1 MARFLGMLP
10 TDLDGK
16 SMPELK
22 AGVLSFTAEE
32 MADLDA
38 NGILAE
44 AETSETD
51 PTELPTELVPF
62 RAQPPCARQIT
73 VQVKSDDAGEV
84 TAASTCVI
92 TGTNIAGETISETL
106 TFTED
111 LSTALTTAKA
121 FKTVTKIVFSKQTDG
136 TPAFDVGWNEVIGLP
151 FKFSEKP
158 FVLEKFGGAMQF
170 TAGTITVDADEI
182 EKNVYDP
189 NGNLDGTKEL
199 ELLFFI

>member
-10 TDLDGK
+10 TDIDRK

-38 NGILAE
+38 DGLLVE
-44 AETSETD
+44 HETSASTA
-51 PTELPTELVPF
+51 TTATVFAHTLPCP
-62 RAQPPCARQIT
+62 RQIT
-73 VQVKSDDAGEV
+73 VQVKAEDAGEV
-84 TAASTCVI
+84 TKDATCVI
-92 TGTNIAGETISETL
+92 SGTNIAGDTISETL
-106 TFTED
+106 TFTEN

-121 FKTVTKIVFSKQTDG
+121 FKTVTKIVFSAQADG
-136 TPAFDVGWNEVIGLP
+136 TPAFNVGWNEVIGLP

-158 FVLEKFGGAMQF
+158 FVLEKFDGAMQF

>member
-10 TDLDGK
+10 TDIDRK

-44 AETSETD
+44 AETSATN
-51 PTELPTELVPF
+51 PTELPTESVPF
-62 RAQPPCARQIT
+62 LAQPPCPRQIT
-73 VQVKSDDAGEV
+73 VQVKSADAGEV
-84 TAASTCVI
+84 TADATCVI
-92 TGTNIAGETISETL
+92 TGTNIAGDTISEKL
-106 TFTED
+106 TFTEN

-121 FKTVTKIVFSKQTDG
+121 FKTVTKIVFSAQADG

-158 FVLEKFGGAMQF
+158 FVLEKFDGAMQF